1 MRLLP
6 LMLLGLLLAG
16 CGSPATPEG
25 LPPLAEQLRSDGEA
39 VMADMADSFGKQGQ
53 EVEQDASQDQECESE
68 GVKRVFSA
76 SGEATSGGD
85 PDLGLVETTLAG
97 WFRERGYEI
106 ERFPTNDTGARRY
119 IFGKQRLEFEASVE
133 SGPATAYEIV
143 GQTPC
148 LS

>member
-1 MRLLP
+1 MRALP

-16 CGSPATPEG
+16 CGNPATPKG

-39 VMADMADSFGKQGQ
+39 VMADMADSFGGQGQ
-53 EVEQDASQDQECESE
+53 QVEQDASQDEECESE

-85 PDLGLVETTLAG
+85 PDLGLVETTLVG

-106 ERFPTNDTGARRY
+106 ETFPTNDTGARRY
-119 IFGKQRLEFEASVE
+119 VFGKQRLEFEASVE
-133 SGPATAYEIV
+133 SGPATAYEIE

>member
-1 MRLLP
+1 MRVLP
-6 LMLLGLLLAG
+6 LMFLVLLLAA
-16 CGSPATPEG
+16 CGSAATPKG

-39 VMADMADSFGKQGQ
+39 VMADMAGSFGEQGQ
-53 EVEQDASQDQECESE
+53 QVEQDASQDQECESE

-76 SGEATSGGD
+76 SGETTSGGD
-85 PDLGLVETTLAG
+85 PDLGLVETTLVG
-97 WFRERGYEI
+97 WFQERGYEI

-119 IFGKQRLEFEASVE
+119 VFAKQRLEFQASVE
-133 SGPATAYEIV
+133 SGPATAYEIE

>member
-1 MRLLP
+1 MRALP
-6 LMLLGLLLAG
+6 LILLGLLLAG
-16 CGSPATPEG
+16 CGSPATPQG

-39 VMADMADSFGKQGQ
+39 VMADMAGSFGEQGQ
-53 EVEQDASQDQECESE
+53 EVAQDASQDEECESE

-85 PDLGLVETTLAG
+85 PDLGLVETTLVG
-97 WFRERGYEI
+97 WFKERGYEI

-119 IFGKQRLEFEASVE
+119 VFGKQRLEFEASVE

-143 GQTPC
+143 GRTPC

>member
-1 MRLLP
+1 MRALP

-25 LPPLAEQLRSDGEA
+25 LPPLAERLRSDGEA
-39 VMADMADSFGKQGQ
+39 VLADMADSFGGQGQ
-53 EVEQDASQDQECESE
+53 EVEQDASQDQECESD
-68 GVKRVFSA
+68 GVKRVFRA

-85 PDLGLVETTLAG
+85 PELGLVETTLVG

-106 ERFPTNDTGARRY
+106 ERFHTNDTGARRY
-119 IFGKQRLEFEASVE
+119 VFGKERLEFAASVE
-133 SGPATAYEIV
+133 SGSATAYEIE

-148 LS
+148 LR